1 MDIRDILKRVDH
13 TLLAVD
19 ATWEEIKAI
28 CDDGIKYG
36 TASVCIPASYVKR
49 AAEYVEGK
57 VKICTVIGCGR
68 CHKRC

>member
-36 TASVCIPASYVKR
+36 TASVCIPASYV
-49 AAEYVEGK
+49 
-57 VKICTVIGCGR
+57 
-68 CHKRC
+68 